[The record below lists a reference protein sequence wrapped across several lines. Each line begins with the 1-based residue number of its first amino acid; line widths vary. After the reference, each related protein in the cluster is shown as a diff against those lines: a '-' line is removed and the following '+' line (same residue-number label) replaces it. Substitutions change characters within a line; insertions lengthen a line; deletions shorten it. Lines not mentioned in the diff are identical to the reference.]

1 MRLARRVVACQS
13 ARMIRW
19 LSASAAVLL
28 VCVLGPA
35 SYASGGD
42 ARSTPSPTAACDGV
56 SPVALP
62 CVAAGKFA
70 DAVAAECRRA
80 GVPDAQ
86 CTLPLAHRVTQQA
99 RDAYLRSWAHRTA
112 AFQYR
117 LGDPLP
123 LRQAQWLGTHNSF
136 NSPHDSTTLSHED
149 SNQQLSLTQ
158 QLDIDMRAL
167 ELDLHYV
174 PRPERLGAKAVTV
187 CHGQGPDQGDF
198 GCTDE
203 PLFSAVLPQVARWIL
218 AAAHRREVVLLY
230 LEDEMKDPA
239 AYASAVATLEQV
251 LRRPDGSSL
260 IYHPDAAARAAN
272 GCAPLPLD
280 LSRRTVRA
288 AGAQVVLVG
297 ACAPGWSSAVFDW
310 SSVHVESGSTAG
322 YRPFPACDATYT
334 PAVYGSRLVRYFED
348 STLVSNLLDPTR
360 PPANPAALTPAR
372 VRSMTTCG
380 VNLFGF
386 DQILPEDGR
395 IQASLWSWA
404 PGQPRAG
411 AVGCTLQRDDGR
423 WVVARC
429 AARHHAACLQ
439 QGRWTLSRPVRY
451 AGAERACRARGGRFA
466 LPRSGDADARLQRIA
481 GDAGGVW
488 LHHRVG
494 R

>member
-1 MRLARRVVACQS
+1 
-13 ARMIRW
+13 MIRW
-19 LSASAAVLL
+19 LSGAAAVLL
-28 VCVLGPA
+28 VCALGPTAYAAGDGETA
-35 SYASGGD
+35 SA
-42 ARSTPSPTAACDGV
+42 PSPTATCDGA
-56 SPVALP
+56 SPLALP

-80 GVPDAQ
+80 GVADTQ

-123 LRQAQWLGTHNSF
+123 FRQAQWLGTHNSF
-136 NSPHDSTTLSHED
+136 NSAHDTTTLSHED
-149 SNQQLSLTQ
+149 SNQQLSLTE

-174 PRPERLGAKAVTV
+174 PRPEQLGAKAVTV
-187 CHGQGPDQGDF
+187 CHGQGPDRLDF

-203 PLFSAVLPQVARWIL
+203 PLFSAVLPQIAHWLL
-218 AAAHRREVVLLY
+218 APAHRRQVVLLY

-260 IYHPDAAARAAN
+260 IYHPDVAQHAPD
-272 GCAPLPLD
+272 GCTPLPLD
-280 LSRRTVRA
+280 LSRRKVRA
-288 AGAQVVLVG
+288 SGARVVLVG
-297 ACAPGWSSAVFDW
+297 SCAPGWSSAVFDW
-310 SSVHVESGSTAG
+310 NAVHVESGSTAA
-322 YRPFPACDATYT
+322 YRAFPRCDATYHR
-334 PAVYGSRLVRYFED
+334 AVYATELVRYFED

-360 PPANPAALTPAR
+360 PPADPDALTPGK
-372 VRSMTTCG
+372 VHTMTTCG

-404 PGQPRAG
+404 PGQPRSAAG
-411 AVGCTLQRDDGR
+411 ACTVQRDDGR
-423 WVVARC
+423 WAVARC
-429 AARHHAACLQ
+429 AGRHRAACLDE
-439 QGRWTLSRPVRY
+439 GRWTLTRPVPY
-451 AGAERACRARGGRFA
+451 AAARRACRSRSARFA
-466 LPRSGDADARLQRIA
+466 LPRSGDGNVRLQRAAA
-481 GDAGGVW
+481 GASAVW
-488 LHHRVG
+488 LRHRV
-494 R
+494 RR